1 MSKKPKLEG
10 KPIYDTPVKMLPDMM
25 HCYQCMD
32 YNMGHEEDLDC
43 EKCKSVRYRYGYLQK
58 VERKLLSDYGVVIF
72 EDGEI
77 ATVPLCRLEVLG
89 VPKVER

>member
-1 MSKKPKLEG
+1 MSERPKLEG

-25 HCYQCMD
+25 TCYQCMD

-43 EKCKSVRYRYGYLQK
+43 EACKSSKYRYGYLQK

-77 ATVPLCRLEVLG
+77 ATVPLHRLEVIG